1 MNVNEAQYWGLSNLI
16 YKDSV
21 LAVNTKFT
29 NPEDNSKWVTVSS
42 VNNSSGLQAAAVVP
56 LSEWEA
62 QKNKNPK
69 KLTRLWSLLVDQKVT
84 MLSMWF
90 KIG

>member
-29 NPEDNSKWVTVSS
+29 NPEDNSKWVTVNS
-42 VNNSSGLQAAAVVP
+42 VNNVSVLQAAAVVP

-62 QKNKNPK
+62 QKIKILK
-69 KLTRLWSLLVDQKVT
+69 SMTRLW
-84 MLSMWF
+84 
-90 KIG
+90 